1 MLIPASLTP
10 VPLGLLAILA
20 TTEPR
25 SMRSLEELHR
35 ALVLFCRLAGAEC
48 PQVSALT
55 RLGIRF
61 PGIQTVFSA
70 FEFFDHALRESL

>member
-1 MLIPASLTP
+1 
-10 VPLGLLAILA
+10 
-20 TTEPR
+20 
-25 SMRSLEELHR
+25 MRSLEELHR

-55 RLGIRF
+55 RLRIRL

-70 FEFFDHALRESL
+70 FEFFDHALRESR